1 MRMTFVSGVRTLVA
15 AAGAFAGLA
24 VMPAV
29 AQAPSLAMLDGLD
42 RGEWELKFRN
52 GDDNRRICVRSGR
65 ELIQIRHTEPGCSR
79 FVVEDGSS
87 EVTVQYTCRG
97 NGYGR
102 TSLRRETNRLVQLE
116 SQGIADGLPFQ
127 FVAEAR
133 RVGACR

>member
-1 MRMTFVSGVRTLVA
+1 MKKALFSRLRPVLVA
-15 AAGAFAGLA
+15 TGLVLAGVVTPVA
-24 VMPAV
+24 
-29 AQAPSLAMLDGLD
+29 AQAPGLAMLGDLEP
-42 RGEWELKFRN
+42 GEWVLQFRN
-52 GDDNRRICVRSGR
+52 GDTSRKICLKSGR
-65 ELIQIRHTEPGCSR
+65 ELIQIRHTDSGCSR

-102 TSLRRETNRLVQLE
+102 TNLRRETNRLVQLE

-127 FVAEAR
+127 FEAEAR